1 MTKINLW
8 DDMLRNQKRYE
19 TAQHQRIAID
29 SVRGHISEHINA
41 LRKEAS
47 KLPTSERR
55 AQLLEEINNLYDL
68 FCELGS

>member
-1 MTKINLW
+1 MTKISLW
-8 DDMLRNQKRYE
+8 DEMFRNQKCYE
-19 TAQHQRIAID
+19 NAQQQRIAID

-55 AQLLEEINNLYDL
+55 AQLIEEINNLYDL
-68 FCELGS
+68 FCGLGS